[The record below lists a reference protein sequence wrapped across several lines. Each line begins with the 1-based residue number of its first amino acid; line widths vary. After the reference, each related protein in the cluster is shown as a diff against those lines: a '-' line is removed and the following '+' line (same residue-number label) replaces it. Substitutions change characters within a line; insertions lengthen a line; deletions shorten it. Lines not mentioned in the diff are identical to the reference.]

1 MTRDNQDFSAVLW
14 SVLHRSPLKAH
25 SFCGAH
31 FVFLPGQE
39 LSGAA
44 FASPKWVR
52 SARKEM
58 MVEYS
63 ITCARTKGS
72 VKRRNGGEGQ
82 AKFILLLLAI
92 PLA

>member
-1 MTRDNQDFSAVLW
+1 VVRILSSSLAKSYQDAQ
-14 SVLHRSPLKAH
+14 R
-25 SFCGAH
+25 
-31 FVFLPGQE
+31 
-39 LSGAA
+39 

-63 ITCARTKGS
+63 ITYVRTKGS
-72 VKRRNGGEGQ
+72 VKRRNSGEGQ